1 MKRLRVYSFTLIE
14 LLVVLVVL
22 SIVLLI
28 ATPRFI
34 SSVNP
39 QKTKNFMFGLYSALT
54 YLSEKTVLEKQII
67 LFNFDIDERRYYF
80 TASQEGN
87 IEGEVKDRYLVPAP
101 FPPHLEVESMR
112 IIPGDVV
119 YNGSIAVPFT
129 PNGMLYSFEI
139 SIRETGDKHLVLVG
153 NAFNNRIQLL
163 REQNDQVEKLE

>member
-1 MKRLRVYSFTLIE
+1 MKRSRVCCFTLIE

-39 QKTKNFMFGLYSALT
+39 QKTKHFLFGLYSALT
-54 YLSEKTVLEKQII
+54 YLSEKTVLEKQVI
-67 LFNFDIDERRYYF
+67 LFIFDIDERRYYF
-80 TASQEGN
+80 TASREGN
-87 IEGEVKDRYLVPAP
+87 VEGEVKDRYLVPAS
-101 FPPHLEVESMR
+101 FPPHLEVESAR

-119 YNGSIAVPFT
+119 DHGSIAVVFT
-129 PNGMLYSFEI
+129 PNGMLHSFEI
-139 SIRETGDKHLVLVG
+139 RIKEGDDLHLVLAG

-163 REQNDQVEKLE
+163 REHNDQVEVMR